1 MTIEQLINLIKTN
14 PESIEFQQVMETIE
28 QNYDYTPTRFTNSD
42 VVSESGTNE
51 GSCKIF
57 AFGQLNQLDEHE
69 TLACFGTYYRDD
81 VLQNPKGTDH
91 ANIRSFMVH
100 GWEGI
105 NFDAPALVVK
115 S

>member
-1 MTIEQLINLIKTN
+1 MTTEQLLKLLKIN

-28 QNYDYTPTRFTNSD
+28 QNYDYTPTRFTNSE
-42 VVSESGTNE
+42 VVNESGANE

-57 AFGQLNQLDEHE
+57 AFGQLNQLKEHE

-91 ANIRSFMVH
+91 ANIRTFIVH
-100 GWEGI
+100 GWDGI

>member
-1 MTIEQLINLIKTN
+1 MIEQLLKLLKTN
-14 PESIEFQQVMETIE
+14 PETIEFLHVMETIE
-28 QNYDYTPTRFTNSD
+28 QHYNYTPTRFSNGE
-42 VVSESGTNE
+42 VVNESGTNE

-57 AFGQLNQLDEHE
+57 AFGQLNKLNEHE

-91 ANIRSFMVH
+91 ANIRTFMLN
-100 GWEGI
+100 GWDGI
-105 NFDAPALVVK
+105 KFGSPALMVK